1 MVRYKEIPGNE
12 STVRYDGCDLCINGY
27 FFNGNECV
35 AVPGCKNNIYLN
47 EISGRDAAKMHFIE
61 NLPYDE
67 NILNIY
73 EYEGET
79 GSVLE

>member
-47 EISGRDAAKMHFIE
+47 EISGRDAAKMH
-61 NLPYDE
+61 
-67 NILNIY
+67 
-73 EYEGET
+73 
-79 GSVLE
+79 